1 MSIRPLFPDDNSS
14 PANMV
19 LVGGSF
25 GAGIIVCLII
35 VGIVV
40 GIIYK
45 RGGFGRRSKCYIE

>member
-1 MSIRPLFPDDNSS
+1 
-14 PANMV
+14 MV

-45 RGGFGRRSKCYIE
+45 RGGFNRQSKCLGFQCNDMSSII